1 MYGDQFGEFVCEYW
15 ALRVIDIKLSLLC
28 LHFVTQNGHNSGLM
42 VLDEFHWYFT

>member
-15 ALRVIDIKLSLLC
+15 ALRVIGIKLSLLY

-42 VLDEFHWYFT
+42 VLHEFH